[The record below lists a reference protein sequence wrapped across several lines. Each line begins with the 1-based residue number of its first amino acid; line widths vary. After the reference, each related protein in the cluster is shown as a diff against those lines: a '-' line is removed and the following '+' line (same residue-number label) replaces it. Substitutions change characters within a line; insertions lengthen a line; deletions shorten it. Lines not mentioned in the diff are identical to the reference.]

1 MPTQYQPILDIKTTN
16 PNLTWS
22 QAAKQAGF
30 EGKWTSN
37 GKGGVKPRTGNRNQ
51 QNQTR
56 AKGERTYTTEE
67 AQNNAASLR
76 KQARKLT
83 QTALHQYVH
92 GNKHTIGEHNRDIAS
107 GGIGDDLNSISDPY
121 FKEFK
126 DNVAQKVRNKY
137 GDKYIVDINDITGF
151 LRVIP
156 SSHYNQYQN
165 RSQQPGFDVE
175 PDMDLNKVVSS
186 LPFIVAEDLG
196 ISQTSFPG
204 LPSLITEGLRTPPQT
219 KLTPQSLAGFPEMP
233 EMGPTT
239 SAPPTKS
246 TSAPP
251 TKYVPPVVMQYS
263 YDTYTN
269 GNGNGNG
276 DHNGSGKNGGPPTN
290 GGGYSNGG
298 SDFVDGLT
306 SAVSVGAAVGTAV
319 VGGLMSLPGA
329 LTTSGI

>member
-1 MPTQYQPILDIKTTN
+1 MPTQYQSIIDIKTSN
-16 PNLTWS
+16 PNFTWS

-37 GKGGVKPRTGNRNQ
+37 GKGGVKPRTGNRSQ

-56 AKGERTYTTEE
+56 AKGERTYTTD
-67 AQNNAASLR
+67 
-76 KQARKLT
+76 QARKNAAKVRSQARKQSQST
-83 QTALHQYVH
+83 EHRYVH
-92 GNKHTIGEHNRDIAS
+92 GNKPSIAEHSRAISA
-107 GGIGDDLNSISDPY
+107 GGIGDDLDSVSDPF

-126 DNVAQKVRNKY
+126 DSVERKIGTKFG
-137 GDKYIVDINDITGF
+137 GDRYVVDINDVTGY

-156 SSHYNQYQN
+156 SSVYNQYQN

-175 PDMDLNKVVSS
+175 PDMDINKVVNA

-204 LPSLITEGLRTPPQT
+204 LPSLIAEGLRTPPQT
-219 KLTPQSLAGFPEMP
+219 KLTPQALAGFPEMP

-239 SAPPTKS
+239 SAPPTK
-246 TSAPP
+246 
-251 TKYVPPVVMQYS
+251 YVPPVVMQYS
-263 YDTYTN
+263 LDTYTN
-269 GNGNGNG
+269 GNGHGNGNG
-276 DHNGSGKNGGPPTN
+276 DYLDKSNGGPPKNGGSTN
-290 GGGYSNGG
+290 GGSYSNGG